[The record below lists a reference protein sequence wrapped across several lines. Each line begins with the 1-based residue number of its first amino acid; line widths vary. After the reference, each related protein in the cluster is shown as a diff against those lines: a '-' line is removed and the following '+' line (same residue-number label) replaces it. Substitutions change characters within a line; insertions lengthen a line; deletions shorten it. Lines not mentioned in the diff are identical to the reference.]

1 MTSTAIHTPALAAF
15 AQQKG
20 EHWVDALNDGSPVL
34 IRPLRAEDRD
44 REKAFIENL
53 SPTTRHHR
61 FLGEVKEVGE
71 ALLSQLMD
79 VDGHERV
86 AYVALVHDNGSLRE
100 IGISRYATIG
110 ADMDTCEFAVTVADE
125 WQHKGLD
132 ALLMRHLVARA
143 KDQGFKQMYS
153 LDCPANH
160 RMRELAATLGFNRAI
175 DPDDATQVRY
185 HLAL

>member
-1 MTSTAIHTPALAAF
+1 MTSTALHTPALAAF
-15 AQQKG
+15 AQHKG
-20 EHWVDALNDGSPVL
+20 EHWVEALNDGSPVL
-34 IRPLRAEDRD
+34 IRPLRDEDRE

-53 SPTTRHHR
+53 SPITRHHR
-61 FLGEVKEVGE
+61 FLAEVKEVGD

-79 VDGHERV
+79 VNGSERV

-100 IGISRYATIG
+100 IGISRYATLG
-110 ADMDTCEFAVTVADE
+110 ADADTCEFAVTVADD

-132 ALLMRHLVARA
+132 ALLMRHLIARA

-160 RMRELAATLGFNRAI
+160 RMRELAATLELSRAI